1 MSFLMGTTGN
11 GNDSEYRK
19 TMEERDAVASSANS
33 RVQTS
38 HPGEER
44 MIIER
49 QKVQFVCTRSKIEPP
64 KNPKLLFQK
73 KFSVLHQG
81 LI

>member
-33 RVQTS
+33 R
-38 HPGEER
+38 PAILE
-44 MIIER
+44 
-49 QKVQFVCTRSKIEPP
+49 
-64 KNPKLLFQK
+64 K
-73 KFSVLHQG
+73 KE
-81 LI
+81 